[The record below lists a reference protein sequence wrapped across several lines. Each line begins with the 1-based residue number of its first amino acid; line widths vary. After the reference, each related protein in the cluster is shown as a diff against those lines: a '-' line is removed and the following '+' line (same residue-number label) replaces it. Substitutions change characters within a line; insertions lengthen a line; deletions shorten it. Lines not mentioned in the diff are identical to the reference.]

1 MSGSPDTH
9 DPTGLD
15 DVERRL
21 RAIRDNPE
29 KSTTLRALAQ
39 YQLERIAALRAAGDT
54 ASTVDEVPTVAVE
67 RLGPF
72 RFSAIPGTTI
82 VGIEIDRG
90 GSVPLVTVVSADEIR
105 LLMPL
110 FVHIRA
116 HLDRDEPIRVD
127 IREAFLDLIG
137 HDPFHDQV

>member
-1 MSGSPDTH
+1 MSGSSDTH

-39 YQLERIAALRAAGDT
+39 YQLERIAALRAGET
-54 ASTVDEVPTVAVE
+54 TSTVDETPTVAVE

-72 RFSAIPGTTI
+72 RFSAIPGTTV

-116 HLDRDEPIRVD
+116 HLDRDEPIRID
-127 IREAFLDLIG
+127 IREAFLNLIG
-137 HDPFHDQV
+137 HDPFRDQV

>member
-1 MSGSPDTH
+1 MSGSSDTH

-39 YQLERIAALRAAGDT
+39 YQLERIAALRAEGPA
-54 ASTVDEVPTVAVE
+54 ATVDGAPTVTVE

-90 GSVPLVTVVSADEIR
+90 GSVPLVTVVSGDEIR

-116 HLDRDEPIRVD
+116 HLDRDEPIRID
-127 IREAFLDLIG
+127 IREAFLNLIG